1 MNLKRINRFET
12 KYGIINRFQ
21 LYINDRFNPKIKSV
35 LSKDGKELKFTYT
48 SLSGYIT
55 IIGEDIEEIIVI
67 L

>member
-1 MNLKRINRFET
+1 MNLKRVNRFDT
-12 KYGIINRFQ
+12 KHGTINRFQ
-21 LYINDRFNPKIKSV
+21 LYVNDRFNHNIKSV
-35 LSKDGKELKFTYT
+35 FSKDGRELKFTHT